1 MSCGGC
7 VADAA
12 RCRTRC
18 GSWARPTGSGCGRPP
33 RQRRA
38 ALSRRRRRSGCDCI
52 RADRRQTHYRIRCGV
67 ARRDSARNT
76 GTRYKS
82 SVGRP
87 GPAALQSHAA
97 TRHLRSGPGPPGRR
111 RPVGDRDRHMSRST
125 APRSWITSGRDTAAD
140 SASLNPVASA
150 SIRVIALPACCATS
164 SPRTSTRRFFDHS
177 VIACIC
183 QVRLPLDYQVVEK
196 PDYP

>member
-1 MSCGGC
+1 MRPCRAAINSHTRSRILSRATVIRASAAWSISFSERHIVGI
-7 VADAA
+7 DATGPNT
-12 RCRTRC
+12 RGWSRRTRA
-18 GSWARPTGSGCGRPP
+18 SEMQSVP
-33 RQRRA
+33 
-38 ALSRRRRRSGCDCI
+38 
-52 RADRRQTHYRIRCGV
+52 
-67 ARRDSARNT
+67 SAI
-76 GTRYKS
+76 
-82 SVGRP
+82 
-87 GPAALQSHAA
+87 A
-97 TRHLRSGPGPPGRR
+97 TA
-111 RPVGDRDRHMSRST
+111 MSRST